1 MFFKI
6 RTEWRIIK
14 VKPLEWTPLQ
24 EEAQENNFSE
34 ESPGKTLSKLTQLK
48 EGKIQ
53 GPVL

>member
-1 MFFKI
+1 
-6 RTEWRIIK
+6 

-24 EEAQENNFSE
+24 EEAQEINLSE
-34 ESPGKTLSKLTQLK
+34 ESPGKTLSKLTHIK